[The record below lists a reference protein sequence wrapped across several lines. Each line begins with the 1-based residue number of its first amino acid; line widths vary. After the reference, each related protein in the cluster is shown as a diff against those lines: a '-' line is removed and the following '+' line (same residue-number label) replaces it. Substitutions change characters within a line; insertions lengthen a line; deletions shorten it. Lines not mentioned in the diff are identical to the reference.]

1 MSKRQIAAALAT
13 ALAIPAVLTGCA
25 GVSDNSIRQTL
36 SSAIVSE
43 VPHATYAMI
52 GFDYDGLP
60 TNRGVG
66 IKVYLDRATDSDVT
80 TAVDKVLEI
89 AWTKFP
95 VEPVRVSVSVV
106 DGPHQPDDSFSDLK
120 GVDLNDAAAALGF
133 GSSDYGQLT
142 VQRKYLEE
150 HYGPWKKATG

>member
-1 MSKRQIAAALAT
+1 MLKRQIAAALAT
-13 ALAIPAVLTGCA
+13 ALAIPAVLVGCA
-25 GVSDNSIRQTL
+25 GVSDDSIRQTL
-36 SSAIVSE
+36 SAAVVAE
-43 VPHATYAMI
+43 VPHATYALV

-66 IKVYLDRATDSDVT
+66 IKVYLNRATDEDVT

-89 AWTKFP
+89 AWTGFP
-95 VEPVRVSVSVV
+95 VEPVRVSVVVV
-106 DGPHQPDDSFSDLK
+106 DGPYKPGDSFSDLD
-120 GVDLNDAAAALGF
+120 GVDLNDIAAALGF
-133 GSSDYGQLT
+133 GSSDHDQLT